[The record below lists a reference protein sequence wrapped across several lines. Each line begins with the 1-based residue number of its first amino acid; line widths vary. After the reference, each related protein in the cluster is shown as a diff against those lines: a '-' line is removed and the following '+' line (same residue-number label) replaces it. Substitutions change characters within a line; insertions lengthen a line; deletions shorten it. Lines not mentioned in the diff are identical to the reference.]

1 MSIRLQIIV
10 IACMLFA
17 IIYIAVRLR
26 KKTLSYKFG
35 IWWIMIFV
43 IISIFAIFPRL
54 LAAVSDLMGI
64 KTPANT
70 LMLFGF
76 MLALLIMFYQT
87 VELSRQS
94 EQLKNLAQEMA
105 LFKKKMHD
113 ELNRID
119 KSANSDNNDEA

>member
-43 IISIFAIFPRL
+43 FISPEGAHN
-54 LAAVSDLMGI
+54 AVVAKGILNDIEERMVGI
-64 KTPANT
+64 KVC
-70 LMLFGF
+70 LCWM
-76 MLALLIMFYQT
+76 
-87 VELSRQS
+87 R
-94 EQLKNLAQEMA
+94 
-105 LFKKKMHD
+105 D
-113 ELNRID
+113 
-119 KSANSDNNDEA
+119 